1 MIRRILAI
9 VGMVMLF
16 GSAWAGEGGLDAPLE
31 GMDGRPVRLTDFKGK
46 VVLVNFWATWCPPC
60 LDEIPALIKLQ
71 KKYGEKGFLVVGID
85 YLERA
90 DKEELKKFLD
100 AQGINYPVV
109 IGDPRAVQSLTKV
122 LGGVYALPVTKLLNR
137 EGKLA
142 GSHIGSMNYSQM
154 ESLVEPLL

>member
-1 MIRRILAI
+1 
-9 VGMVMLF
+9 MVMLF
-16 GSAWAGEGGLDAPLE
+16 GSAWAGDLDTPLE
-31 GMDGRPVRLTDFKGK
+31 GVDGKPVRLTDFKGK

-90 DKEELKKFLD
+90 DKEDLKKFLD
-100 AQGINYPVV
+100 EQGINYPVV
-109 IGDPRAVQSLTKV
+109 IGDPNAVRSLTRV

-142 GSHIGSMNYSQM
+142 GSHIGSMNFSQM
-154 ESLVEPLL
+154 EALVEPLL